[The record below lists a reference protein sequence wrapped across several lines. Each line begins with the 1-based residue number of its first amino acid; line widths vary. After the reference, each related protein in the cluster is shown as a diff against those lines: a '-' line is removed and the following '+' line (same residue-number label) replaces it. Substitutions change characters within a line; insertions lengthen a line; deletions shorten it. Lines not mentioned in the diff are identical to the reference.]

1 MCRSRGGS
9 KYISIENAVCMY
21 FGEIRILVLI
31 TLVKKPY
38 MFNVIFENCI
48 INRSSVKVVKMYVL
62 ILMVN

>member
-21 FGEIRILVLI
+21 FGEILVLI